1 MIALDFSLMGHRC
14 NLYNKLRL
22 GYELYWWSIN
32 EKLWAMNIYNTLQNR
47 VTVTLYQGKYYR
59 PIVLWEWN
67 WKYSSSNIV
76 QQSITTC
83 LLSNWKLK
91 IFFPVNRYLSIWSN
105 WNMTTC
111 TFRFTNIWKK
121 TYKIFMGKK
130 LVIKFLIQLFQ
141 MT

>member
-22 GYELYWWSIN
+22 GYELHWWSIN

-59 PIVLWEWN
+59 HIILWEWN

-91 IFFPVNRYLSIWSN
+91 ILLPVNRYLSIWSN

-121 TYKIFMGKK
+121 LTKYSWEKNWR
-130 LVIKFLIQLFQ
+130 
-141 MT
+141 